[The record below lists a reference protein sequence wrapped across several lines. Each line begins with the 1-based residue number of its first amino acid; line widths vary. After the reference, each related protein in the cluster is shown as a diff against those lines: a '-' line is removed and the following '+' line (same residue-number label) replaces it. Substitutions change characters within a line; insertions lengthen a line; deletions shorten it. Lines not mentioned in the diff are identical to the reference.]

1 MARGAQDQAKKTFNE
16 SQGVFGTSQGNA
28 NDLYSKLFPTFQA
41 EATNPQGFAPGD
53 LAAMNT
59 ANQQSVGGST
69 AGAVGEGD
77 LAGARTRN
85 SGSFAPALDEAVRSG
100 ERTASENAVGIQGE
114 NAKLKE
120 EQRQAGIAGLSGL
133 YGQNTSDMLS
143 ALGLGTQATN
153 ALTTAG
159 QSGWFQNMTG
169 LISSLGQAAQ
179 GAGSM
184 MHGGGGGCWI
194 AEALYGETDP
204 RTHLLRSWLNQEF
217 RETPLGAVV
226 MPLYLRFGK
235 TIALAVRLSA
245 RVRNKLRP
253 LFDQALA
260 AAMRDRGLDSI
271 L

>member
-114 NAKLKE
+114 NAALKE
-120 EQRQAGIAGLSGL
+120 SQRQAGIAGLSGL
-133 YGQNTSDMLS
+133 YGQNNSDMLS
-143 ALGLGTQATN
+143 ALGLSNSSTN

-159 QSGWFQNMTG
+159 QSGWFQNM
-169 LISSLGQAAQ
+169 LGFMNAAANVGKA
-179 GAGSM
+179 GAAMAGGS
-184 MHGGGGGCWI
+184 GGGG
-194 AEALYGETDP
+194 
-204 RTHLLRSWLNQEF
+204 
-217 RETPLGAVV
+217 
-226 MPLYLRFGK
+226 
-235 TIALAVRLSA
+235 
-245 RVRNKLRP
+245 
-253 LFDQALA
+253 
-260 AAMRDRGLDSI
+260 
-271 L
+271 